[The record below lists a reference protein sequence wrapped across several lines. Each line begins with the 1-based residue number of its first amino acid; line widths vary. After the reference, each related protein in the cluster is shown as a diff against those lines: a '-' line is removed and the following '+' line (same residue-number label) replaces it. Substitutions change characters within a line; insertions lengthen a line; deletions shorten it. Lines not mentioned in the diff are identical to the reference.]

1 MKWRK
6 WNNIIHRDLGYLC
19 VGLTIIYAVSGVAVN
34 HVQDWNPNY
43 IVEKQEKQIKP
54 ILAVDSISVKT
65 VLDILEKLEETSS
78 FKNYFRPDSQTV
90 QIFLE
95 RSTIYVNLKTG
106 RVIQETVK
114 DRPILREMN
123 FLHLNHPKRLW
134 TWFADLYAISLAL
147 LAITGIFVI
156 KGKKGLKGRGKWLI
170 LRGVLFPI
178 IFLLFYF

>member
-43 IVEKQEKQIKP
+43 IVEKKERQIEP
-54 ILAVDSISVKT
+54 IAITDTISSAT
-65 VLDILEKLEETSS
+65 VLDILKNLGEKKT

-95 RSTIYVNLKTG
+95 RSTVYVNLKTG

-114 DRPILREMN
+114 NRPILREMN
-123 FLHLNHPKRLW
+123 FLHLNHPKKLW
-134 TWFADLYAISLAL
+134 TWFADIYAISLAL

-156 KGKKGLKGRGKWLI
+156 KGKKGIKGRGKWLVSI
-170 LRGVLFPI
+170 GVVLPI